1 MTIVTSLR
9 DRKKAAT
16 RQHIVDAAV
25 RLFSERGF
33 EDPTVDEIAA
43 AADTGKGTIYNYFHT
58 KEDILVAFIAEQE
71 ARIQK
76 KMVRVLKRN
85 LDPVSLLTL
94 YLREQFNLKRRY
106 RRFNGIFLS
115 QVVLRGDEIAP
126 YLTAMQPAI
135 DETLKALF
143 DSLRA
148 RGQIRHDIETETLV
162 QVFKTL
168 HFGLSAVWVIAGT
181 EEKDV
186 EALCAESVR
195 IFCKGIER

>member
-1 MTIVTSLR
+1 MTVVTSR
-9 DRKKAAT
+9 RERKKAAT
-16 RQHIVDAAV
+16 RRHILDAAL

-71 ARIQK
+71 ARVQK
-76 KMVRVLKRN
+76 QMARLLKRK
-85 LDPVSLLTL
+85 LDAVSLLTL
-94 YLREQFNLKRRY
+94 YLREQFKLKRRY
-106 RRFNGIFLS
+106 RRFNAIFLS
-115 QVVLRGDEIAP
+115 QVVLRGDAIAP

-135 DETLKALF
+135 DETLKAIF

-148 RGQIRHDIETETLV
+148 RGQIRDDVETETLIR
-162 QVFKTL
+162 VFKTL
-168 HFGLSAVWVIAGT
+168 HFGLSSVWVIAGT
-181 EEKDV
+181 REKDV
-186 EALCAESVR
+186 EELCAESAR